1 MRITHSFQR
10 LVEAI
15 TQSSL
20 IATLHYFSTFYPK
33 KYVLSRAKYT
43 YILCIYSLFYEQ
55 SKKRQKLSFSL
66 RRFRSIA
73 VKRHS
78 HTHTRHKRVHYR
90 KTNNKA
96 PSCQQNSTKRICFRL
111 SSVQHIFLKLL
122 RLSAHRRIR
131 FLSGRNGF
139 AAQTEAILRPPC
151 SIRSNIPEAR
161 GNNP

>member
-20 IATLHYFSTFYPK
+20 IATLHYFSTFYTK

-55 SKKRQKLSFSL
+55 SKKRRKLSFSL

-90 KTNNKA
+90 KANNKA
-96 PSCQQNSTKRICFRL
+96 PSRQQNSAKRICFRL
-111 SSVQHIFLKLL
+111 SSVQYFFLKLL
-122 RLSAHRRIR
+122 PRKSDLCLSLQRMQSFCLIR
-131 FLSGRNGF
+131 FEFSSLEYRQHRAFSY
-139 AAQTEAILRPPC
+139 
-151 SIRSNIPEAR
+151 
-161 GNNP
+161 